1 MSKSNL
7 IPVTKRSK
15 AEAREISK
23 KGGVASGQARREK
36 RDFREAMKAL
46 LDLPAEDLAG
56 MTNREAICA
65 AMVQKAVG
73 GDKGAA
79 EFCMGAAGENPTSKV
94 DVTSSDG
101 SMTPAGDLTHLALAD
116 LYALTTQ
123 VFPARVGAHESAH
136 AGGHA

>member
-1 MSKSNL
+1 MNRRNL
-7 IPVTKRSK
+7 IPNSERTPEELRAMTRKGGKRSG
-15 AEAREISK
+15 E
-23 KGGVASGQARREK
+23 VRREK

-101 SMTPAGDLTHLALAD
+101 SMTPSGDLTHISIAD
-116 LYALTTQ
+116 LYKLTAQ
-123 VFPARVGAHESAH
+123 AFPARVGAHESAH